1 MIFIWPT
8 NTLMLLNSLLNIID
22 VWFEREMP
30 LPLFLYIKSK
40 VTVHFLASY
49 SEDLSSI
56 PLQISAILTR
66 SSFCDFSQSSHYSF
80 GKYWRIEFNKYSKW
94 PPSAWMHIMTR
105 SNLERVNLL
114 RTAVSLT
121 CLLASKIRWSGS
133 PLMSTLSS

>member
-1 MIFIWPT
+1 
-8 NTLMLLNSLLNIID
+8 MLLNSLLNIID

-66 SSFCDFSQSSHYSF
+66 
-80 GKYWRIEFNKYSKW
+80 
-94 PPSAWMHIMTR
+94 
-105 SNLERVNLL
+105 
-114 RTAVSLT
+114 
-121 CLLASKIRWSGS
+121 
-133 PLMSTLSS
+133 